1 MFLLL
6 LTSEFLGST
15 KAGKCSEWVLQLQG
29 MQLLQASSAV
39 SLQQADWGRAPQARL
54 LLRGSKIDQR
64 QRGKTLVLPV
74 AAPDGSAV
82 DPIVV
87 LRALLQALPAG
98 VDGSSPLMT
107 LWQRPAAVTGSADQS

>member
-1 MFLLL
+1 M
-6 LTSEFLGST
+6 
-15 KAGKCSEWVLQLQG
+15 
-29 MQLLQASSAV
+29 SA
-39 SLQQADWGRAPQARL
+39 AAAGRATQALL
-54 LLRGSKIDQR
+54 LLRGSKTDQC
-64 QRGKTLVLPV
+64 QCGKTLVL
-74 AAPDGSAV
+74 AAADGSAV